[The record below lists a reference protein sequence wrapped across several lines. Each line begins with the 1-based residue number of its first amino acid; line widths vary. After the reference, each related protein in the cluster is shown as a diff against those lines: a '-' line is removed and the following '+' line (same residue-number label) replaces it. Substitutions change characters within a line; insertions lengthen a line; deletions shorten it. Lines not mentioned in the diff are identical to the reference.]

1 MRCVL
6 WSCEACLAVIIPA
19 GLKVLEVHFGDCL
32 FTWLCCIDFDIR
44 KSTNY
49 VQHSSMW
56 EALPP
61 SQILGLWTGIW
72 AKMDTSELLFTAIS
86 SPALPAGCRCPLGV
100 TLPRCH
106 RIRIAIC
113 NVILFPWSLPKAIE
127 NGILFLTQFSGS
139 TGGSLF
145 CMGELGIPG
154 LLLKVHFSSTKE
166 RCSSAN
172 SVYIRDGSW
181 LDHMWNRKWLKI
193 LIKDMVIPGLQLC
206 KPPGFLL
213 VGKREPDE
221 GLTGA
226 HGGEMPVIPGT
237 GRGILSAQQT
247 CMYTPVIPAVF

>member
-1 MRCVL
+1 
-6 WSCEACLAVIIPA
+6 
-19 GLKVLEVHFGDCL
+19 
-32 FTWLCCIDFDIR
+32 
-44 KSTNY
+44 
-49 VQHSSMW
+49 
-56 EALPP
+56 
-61 SQILGLWTGIW
+61 
-72 AKMDTSELLFTAIS
+72 MDTSELLFTAIS

-127 NGILFLTQFSGS
+127 NGILFLTQFLGS

-172 SVYIRDGSW
+172 SVYIRVGSW
-181 LDHMWNRKWLKI
+181 LDHMWDRKWLKI